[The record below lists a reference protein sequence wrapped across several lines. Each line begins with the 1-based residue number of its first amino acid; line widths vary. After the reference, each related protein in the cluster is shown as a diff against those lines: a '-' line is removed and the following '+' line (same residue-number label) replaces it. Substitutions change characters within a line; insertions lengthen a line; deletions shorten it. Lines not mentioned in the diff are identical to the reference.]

1 MKKLSFLIA
10 KISLVLWSHFGNL
23 WAQASDEPVM
33 RPCATQEM
41 IDKFLEAHP
50 ELVDEIRALEE
61 NAEVE
66 YQGDRA
72 VKIFPIVFHIMHT
85 YSSSDFIPNE
95 QVHNAVKILNEDF
108 QKQNADTSVVV
119 SAFKNIIGN
128 ANWEFRLARKDPNG
142 NCTNGITR
150 WFYPLTQDAGEAAK
164 DVAQAWPRNKYINV
178 WVVKGLENGAG
189 GYTYNPSTAQWAPQ
203 YDGIILVNTQFGTG
217 GTSYGTTF
225 ARRTLSHEMGH
236 FFNLRHT
243 WGNSNTPGVASNC
256 NEDDNVSD
264 TPNTIGVA
272 NQSCNTSQNT
282 CSSLDNVQNIMD
294 YASCPIMFT
303 NGQVTRM
310 TNAANSNTAQ
320 RSSLSTAS
328 NLLATGTNDG
338 YADTICVPV
347 SDFMAQPR
355 TICEGGTITLQ
366 DFSWR
371 GTPTSWTYTLTSG
384 SNSLTATGANPQV
397 TIPNAGIYDVT
408 LVTTNSAG
416 QNSRTKQKFIAVFP
430 ATANQS
436 APNYYDDFE
445 NSPINGGSWFTI
457 NDDET
462 NGWKE
467 TTAASVSGTRCV
479 FVRNGNAIKFS
490 KYNLISPSYDLS
502 QTSNPYLKFKYAFAK
517 KADDNT
523 DFLKIY
529 VSTNCGTTWNLLP
542 PGIAAASSSS
552 ATAPNTSGNFVPNA
566 SQWKEYSV
574 KIPNSYASATN
585 VRFRFE
591 FTSGGGNH
599 FYLDDL
605 NIGDQ
610 NAAIEDLR
618 SAYSF
623 SIYPNPAQEKIF
635 IKLDNLYGQITVQ
648 LLDASG
654 RLVYQDEYLAQGSLN
669 EELSLSVFSPGLYF
683 IRITLPEGGTLSEK
697 ILLSR

>member
-1 MKKLSFLIA
+1 MKKHFFLTIGTILLPSIYGLLS
-10 KISLVLWSHFGNL
+10 
-23 WAQASDEPVM
+23 AQTEEGPVM

-41 IDKFLEAHP
+41 IDKFMEAHP
-50 ELVDEIRALEE
+50 DLAEEIRALEE

-66 YQGDRA
+66 YQGERA

-85 YSSSDFIPNE
+85 YSGSDFIPNI

-108 QKQNADTSVVV
+108 QKQNADTNSIIA
-119 SAFKNIIGN
+119 AFKNIIGN

-150 WFYPLTQDAGEAAK
+150 WFYPLTQNAGEAAK

-203 YDGIILVNTQFGTG
+203 YDGIIVVNTQFGTG

-225 ARRTLSHEMGH
+225 ARRTLSHEIGH

-243 WGNSNTPGVASNC
+243 WGNSNTPGVSSNC

-272 NQSCNTSQNT
+272 NQSCNTGQNT

-310 TNAANSNTAQ
+310 TNAANSSTAQ
-320 RSSLSTAS
+320 RSSLSTAN

-338 YADTICVPV
+338 YTDTICVPV
-347 SDFMAQPR
+347 SDFIAQPR
-355 TICEGGTITLQ
+355 TICEGGSLTLQ

-371 GTPTSWTYTLTSG
+371 GTPATWTYTLTSG
-384 SNSLTATGANPQV
+384 TNSLTATGPNPQV
-397 TIPNAGIYDVT
+397 TIPNAGLYDVT
-408 LVTTNSAG
+408 LSTSNSAG
-416 QNSRTKQKFIAVFP
+416 QNSSTKQKYIAVFP
-430 ATANQS
+430 ATASQS

-445 NSPINGGSWFTI
+445 TSPINGGSWFTI

-467 TTAASVSGTRCV
+467 TTSASVSGSRCV

-490 KYNLISPSYDLS
+490 RYNLISPSYDLS
-502 QTSNPYLKFKYAFAK
+502 QTTSPYLKFKYAFAK
-517 KADDNT
+517 KADDNS

-529 VSTNCGTTWNLLP
+529 ISTNCGTTWSLLP
-542 PGIAAASSSS
+542 PGISAASSTA
-552 ATAPNTSGNFVPNA
+552 ATAPNTSGNFVPTA
-566 SQWKEYSV
+566 SQWKEYSA
-574 KIPNSYASATN
+574 KIPNSYALSTN

-591 FTSGGGNH
+591 LTSGGGNH

-605 NIGDQ
+605 NIGHQ
-610 NAAIEDLR
+610 NA
-618 SAYSF
+618 SAEEILNDYGF
-623 SIYPNPAQEKIF
+623 SLYPNPAQDKIF
-635 IKLDNLYGQITVQ
+635 IRMDHLMGTATVQ

-654 RLVYQDEYLAQGSLN
+654 RPVRFEKFQAWGSLN
-669 EELSLSVFSPGLYF
+669 EELSLIGLSPGLYF
-683 IRITLPEGGTLSEK
+683 VRIALPEGLVHTEK